1 MYQQKTFQHWIHILI
16 SVVSLFPL
24 FFILLLSSHKH
35 SSSFYD
41 FHFWNIA
48 HLCSAP
54 AAQPYLASLTHL
66 SCAPLLPQAFKT
78 HWPSRISLSHGLI
91 IHMCVCICVWECVG
105 KYSESTGCYQVLSHL
120 AAVHHPINSE
130 KGYHTQEG
138 TGAWRES
145 KVVTTTL
152 QSPAYPVLFNSE
164 ETNLVELEALL
175 SHRVWHVLLR
185 QTVMVTKTLTNA
197 LVKIILEI
205 FREYFCIL
213 RWLLQHSVTT
223 HTDVRNPKL

>member
-1 MYQQKTFQHWIHILI
+1 
-16 SVVSLFPL
+16 
-24 FFILLLSSHKH
+24 
-35 SSSFYD
+35 
-41 FHFWNIA
+41 
-48 HLCSAP
+48 
-54 AAQPYLASLTHL
+54 
-66 SCAPLLPQAFKT
+66 
-78 HWPSRISLSHGLI
+78 
-91 IHMCVCICVWECVG
+91 MCECVG

-197 LVKIILEI
+197 LVKRILEI
-205 FREYFCIL
+205 CREYFCNL
-213 RWLLQHSVTT
+213 GSLLQHSVTT
-223 HTDVRNPKL
+223 HTQMWETLNYKGREWLIVPFITRLWICLNFLINDVFNFILMT